1 MIDRIFGVF
10 LLLLGLALFYGGLQL
25 EVPFSYDPLG
35 PKAFPMLIGG
45 LLALLSVGII
55 AKPKAV
61 QFPATSTNL
70 KTLLIVLLLIVY
82 QTAFNMLGFLL
93 STTLLVFF
101 LSKIFK
107 GTTKE
112 ALGAGVGV
120 SLVTYGLFSYLLDV
134 PLPMGL
140 IFTKVLG
147 A

>member
-1 MIDRIFGVF
+1 MIDRAFGVF

-35 PKAFPMLIGG
+35 PKTFPMIIGG
-45 LLALLSVGII
+45 MLALLSVGII
-55 AKPKAV
+55 AKPKV
-61 QFPATSTNL
+61 IEFPSASINL

-82 QTAFNMLGFLL
+82 QGVFNLLGFLL

-107 GTTKE
+107 GTTPQ
-112 ALGAGVGV
+112 ALGAGIGV
-120 SLVTYGLFSYLLDV
+120 SVVTYGLFSYLLEV
-134 PLPMGL
+134 PLPMGT
-140 IFTKVLG
+140 IFTKLLG